1 MKVKWFILF
10 WALLILPTMSVSAAP
25 TSTII
30 KLDHISDEALQMVKL
45 RRYDDAE
52 KLLEYFSDQFLS
64 RTGKERMFSMDELR
78 IITVAHSDA
87 LDATK
92 NAGIPHNEKMNR
104 VTKFR
109 LVVDAISSG
118 HQPLWTEMEEPIMA
132 SFQNVKQAVNS
143 GNNVN
148 FQSNFNSFLSLYNMI
163 YPSLKIDI
171 PAEQIQSLDAK
182 VNYID
187 QSRPTL
193 LSKSAD
199 HQELEALG
207 NDLQTIFDEMTADE
221 ADPSL
226 WWVIIS
232 TGSIIILTLSYV
244 GWRKYRGDQELEK
257 NRPKKLKD

>member
-1 MKVKWFILF
+1 
-10 WALLILPTMSVSAAP
+10 
-25 TSTII
+25 
-30 KLDHISDEALQMVKL
+30 
-45 RRYDDAE
+45 
-52 KLLEYFSDQFLS
+52 
-64 RTGKERMFSMDELR
+64 
-78 IITVAHSDA
+78 
-87 LDATK
+87 
-92 NAGIPHNEKMNR
+92 MNR

>member
-1 MKVKWFILF
+1 MKVKWLILF
-10 WALLILPTMSVSAAP
+10 LALLIFPTMSVNAAP

-45 RRYDDAE
+45 HRYDDAE
-52 KLLEYFSDQFLS
+52 KLLKYFSDQFLS
-64 RTGKERMFSMDELR
+64 ETEKERIFSMDEIR
-78 IITVAHSDA
+78 IITVAHRDA
-87 LDATK
+87 LESTK
-92 NAGIPHNEKMNR
+92 SAEIPHSEKMNR

-118 HQPLWTEMEEPIMA
+118 HQPLWTEMEGPIMT
-132 SFQNVKQAVNS
+132 SFQNVRQAVNN

-182 VNYID
+182 VNYIE
-187 QSRPTL
+187 QYRPTL
-193 LSKSAD
+193 LSKSANQ
-199 HQELEALG
+199 QELEALG
-207 NDLQTIFDEMTADE
+207 NDLQTIFDEMTTDE

-244 GWRKYRGDQELEK
+244 GWKKYKGNQEQEK
-257 NRPKKLKD
+257 NRPKKLND

>member
-92 NAGIPHNEKMNR
+92 MREFH
-104 VTKFR
+104 
-109 LVVDAISSG
+109 
-118 HQPLWTEMEEPIMA
+118 IM
-132 SFQNVKQAVNS
+132 
-143 GNNVN
+143 
-148 FQSNFNSFLSLYNMI
+148 
-163 YPSLKIDI
+163 
-171 PAEQIQSLDAK
+171 
-182 VNYID
+182 
-187 QSRPTL
+187 
-193 LSKSAD
+193 
-199 HQELEALG
+199 
-207 NDLQTIFDEMTADE
+207 
-221 ADPSL
+221 
-226 WWVIIS
+226 
-232 TGSIIILTLSYV
+232 
-244 GWRKYRGDQELEK
+244 
-257 NRPKKLKD
+257 KK